1 LSDWVQ
7 YLPTTVAE
15 LLPLDTSIFMMIVGV
30 VEIFAGILV
39 LIKVKTGSL
48 VVASWLILIAILLV
62 VNGQFD
68 IAIRDIVLAI
78 SAYCLFL
85 ISKEQ

>member
-1 LSDWVQ
+1 MNTNLKLVKKILTYTFGIVPIVAGLDKFTNLLSDWVQ

-39 LIKVKTGSL
+39 LI
-48 VVASWLILIAILLV
+48 
-62 VNGQFD
+62 
-68 IAIRDIVLAI
+68 
-78 SAYCLFL
+78 
-85 ISKEQ
+85 